1 MKNIKKISYQYTRD
15 FKNPINYTIETD
27 TITTSLQYKDAIQ
40 IAFGVIDSLNGSYEN
55 LQELIERFEKER

>member
-27 TITTSLQYKDAIQ
+27 TITTSLQYKDALE
-40 IAFGVIDSLNGSYEN
+40 IAFGVIDSLNGSYEY
-55 LQELIERFEKER
+55 LQELIRNFEKEN

>member
-40 IAFGVIDSLNGSYEN
+40 IAFGVIDSLNGSYED
-55 LQELIERFEKER
+55 LQELIERFEKEK

>member
-55 LQELIERFEKER
+55 LQELIERFKKEK

>member
-1 MKNIKKISYQYTRD
+1 MRNIKKISYQYTRD

-55 LQELIERFEKER
+55 LQELIERFEKEK

>member
-27 TITTSLQYKDAIQ
+27 TITT
-40 IAFGVIDSLNGSYEN
+40 N
-55 LQELIERFEKER
+55 L

>member
-27 TITTSLQYKDAIQ
+27 TITTSLQYKDAVQ

-55 LQELIERFEKER
+55 LQELIERFEKEK

>member
-27 TITTSLQYKDAIQ
+27 TITTSLKYKDAVQ

-55 LQELIERFEKER
+55 LQELIERFEKEK

>member
-55 LQELIERFEKER
+55 LQELIERFEKEK

>member
-27 TITTSLQYKDAIQ
+27 TITTTLKYEDALE
-40 IAFGVIDSLNGSYEN
+40 IAFGVIDSLNGSYEY
-55 LQELIERFEKER
+55 LQELIEKFEKEK